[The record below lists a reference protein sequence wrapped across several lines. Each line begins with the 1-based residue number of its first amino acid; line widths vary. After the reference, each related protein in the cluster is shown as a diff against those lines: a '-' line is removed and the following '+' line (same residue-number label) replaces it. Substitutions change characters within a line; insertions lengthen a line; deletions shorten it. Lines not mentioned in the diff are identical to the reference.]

1 MPSFG
6 ALSVL
11 PPVLA
16 IVAAIA
22 SRRAIPGLF
31 VGIWTGAIIF
41 TGSHGLGQTFE
52 WIVVSIATEFHVSI
66 LVFIFLL
73 GGGVGLLWVLGGSYA
88 LTRWAS
94 SRLENRRQAGVAT
107 WLLGVLVFF
116 NDYANTAIVGTAMQD
131 VTDSADI
138 SREKLSY
145 VVDSTAAPVSTF
157 LISDWIAFQLS
168 MIQQGYEAAGIAGSA
183 PSTFVVFLGSIPYNF
198 YCLLAIAMVGIVVL
212 TGRDYGEM
220 LTAERRAS
228 STGKV
233 LRDGA
238 QPLQSVEADL
248 GEPRTDKPM
257 LRVFVVP
264 IVMLVA
270 ITLLGAYWTGRAGGD
285 IIGILGEA
293 NWALSLVWGG
303 AGMVGV
309 AGYFGIRHRIL
320 TFGETVSTFVDGTK
334 VMMTAATILALAW
347 SLGTVTTELGTGEY
361 VTSIAQGFVSP
372 ELLFVIVLIASA
384 FIAFTTGT
392 SWGTMAIVT
401 PIAIPLAVN
410 VAGTGALSPVVGA
423 IFSGAI
429 FGDHCS
435 PISDTT
441 VLSATFSGADLIDHV
456 RTQIYY
462 AVTVVVVAIALFLI
476 YGYLAITPFVL
487 APLGAVVLIGLVYGL
502 SALDEGHRTGPS
514 QPSDAD

>member
-1 MPSFG
+1 
-6 ALSVL
+6 
-11 PPVLA
+11 
-16 IVAAIA
+16 
-22 SRRAIPGLF
+22 
-31 VGIWTGAIIF
+31 
-41 TGSHGLGQTFE
+41 
-52 WIVVSIATEFHVSI
+52 
-66 LVFIFLL
+66 
-73 GGGVGLLWVLGGSYA
+73 
-88 LTRWAS
+88 
-94 SRLENRRQAGVAT
+94 
-107 WLLGVLVFF
+107 
-116 NDYANTAIVGTAMQD
+116 
-131 VTDSADI
+131 
-138 SREKLSY
+138 
-145 VVDSTAAPVSTF
+145 
-157 LISDWIAFQLS
+157 
-168 MIQQGYEAAGIAGSA
+168 
-183 PSTFVVFLGSIPYNF
+183 
-198 YCLLAIAMVGIVVL
+198 MVGIVVV
-212 TGRDYGEM
+212 TGKDYGEM

-228 STGKV
+228 ETGKL
-233 LRDGA
+233 LRDDA

-264 IVMLVA
+264 IVLLVA

-285 IIGILGEA
+285 LIGILGEA

-303 AGMVGV
+303 AGMVGS

-361 VTSIAQGFVSP
+361 ITAIAQGFVSP
-372 ELLFVIVLIASA
+372 ELLFVIVVIASA

-462 AVTVVVVAIALFLI
+462 AVTVVVVAIALFLV
-476 YGYLAITPFVL
+476 YGYLAITPFIL

-502 SALDEGHRTGPS
+502 SAWDEGNRTGPS